1 MLALRLS
8 IIVITLDLL
17 SSRLVLDSWDDLY
30 QDDGRVDVDRLNSE
44 AVLLGV
50 ATEPFPECPEMEI
63 EVRDFEIFLRK
74 NGEEVRDTV
83 QTAKLVDDI
92 SVQHVRNEK
101 EPWIQG
107 TVILR

>member
-44 AVLLGV
+44 ALLLGV
-50 ATEPFPECPEMEI
+50 ATEPYPKCPEMEI